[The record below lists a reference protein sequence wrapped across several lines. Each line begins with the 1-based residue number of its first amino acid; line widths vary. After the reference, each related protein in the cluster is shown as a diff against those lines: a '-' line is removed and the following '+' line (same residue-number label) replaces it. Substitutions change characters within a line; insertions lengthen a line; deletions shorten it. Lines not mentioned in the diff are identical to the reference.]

1 MAAAVPP
8 LYTDGEVF
16 ESPYSN
22 GKQRIARYSFR
33 PPRSSEPKTFK
44 RSHEAQRRSGAEH
57 KRRAPVMK
65 TAVIGLGN
73 IGSRVAKNLT
83 AGGQKIIVADKALA
97 KAQELASELGRNA
110 EAMPVDDAV
119 GRADIIILAVY
130 FEAIKQM
137 MALHGAPLVGKI
149 IVDPSNPI
157 APDGK
162 GGFKKTIPA
171 EQSSGQ
177 LISALLPEGARLV
190 KAFGTLS
197 AESLGSA
204 ANRLP
209 KRAVLFY
216 ATDHPEA
223 GKAVA
228 ELIAAS
234 GFSPVSVGGIAK
246 SIRIEVGGDL
256 HEFGNLGKL
265 ISAEEAAP
273 LI

>member
-1 MAAAVPP
+1 
-8 LYTDGEVF
+8 
-16 ESPYSN
+16 
-22 GKQRIARYSFR
+22 
-33 PPRSSEPKTFK
+33 
-44 RSHEAQRRSGAEH
+44 
-57 KRRAPVMK
+57 MK

-73 IGSRVAKNLT
+73 IGSRVAKNMT
-83 AGGQKIIVADKALA
+83 VGGRTIIVADKTLA
-97 KAQELASELGRNA
+97 KAQKLAAELGGDA
-110 EAMPVDDAV
+110 EAMPVSEAINK
-119 GRADIIILAVY
+119 ADIVVLAVY
-130 FEAIKQM
+130 FDAIKQLI
-137 MALHGAPLVGKI
+137 ATYSACLAGKI

-177 LISALLPEGARLV
+177 LIAALLPQGAQLV

-197 AESLGSA
+197 AESLASA
-204 ANRLP
+204 ASRVP
-209 KRAVLFY
+209 ERAVLFF

-234 GFSPVSVGGIAK
+234 GFSPVSVGGIDR

-256 HEFGNLGKL
+256 HEFGKLGRL
-265 ISAEEAAP
+265 VSAEEAQA